1 MSTRHKPV
9 PRPSSRA
16 SSVDSFA
23 RDPELDNAEERLI
36 ANAEQFN
43 IPISELG
50 KGSSGLDASDI
61 SGGISDQPKMAGRTR
76 TAGVVLC
83 PDSQESLRRS
93 RSREE
98 GPRSF
103 TSDLQETQLYD
114 PDATQLLVEHD
125 PSGHSFE
132 SSQAQSDIA
141 GFYGKRTVAGP
152 VVKAVAETQVE
163 ELDESADPLE
173 QTQPASQD
181 EDEDE
186 DEVRMQE
193 QERREKDSILSMP
206 ATTFTTTSTGS
217 GLINTVHSAVRDR
230 YRAVQPTRTANEYP
244 RQATSSSIVE
254 TQPSFPEAP
263 PPK

>member
-1 MSTRHKPV
+1 MSTRHKPL

-50 KGSSGLDASDI
+50 KGSSGLDPSDL
-61 SGGISDQPKMAGRTR
+61 SGGISDSAKMAGRTR
-76 TAGVVLC
+76 AAGVVLC
-83 PDSQESLRRS
+83 PDSQESLRQS
-93 RSREE
+93 HSQEE
-98 GPRSF
+98 EPRSL
-103 TSDLQETQLYD
+103 TNDLQETQLFD
-114 PDATQLLVEHD
+114 PDATQLLVEQD
-125 PSGHSFE
+125 PSGYSYE

-141 GFYGKRTVAGP
+141 GFYGKRTMDDPA
-152 VVKAVAETQVE
+152 VKSRARPGVE
-163 ELDESADPLE
+163 EVDESAVSLD
-173 QTQPASQD
+173 QTQPASQID
-181 EDEDE
+181 DDHEA
-186 DEVRMQE
+186 RMQMQE

-217 GLINTVHSAVRDR
+217 GLINTVHSEIRDR
-230 YRAVQPTRTANEYP
+230 YRGIQPRRAEDEYS
-244 RQATSSSIVE
+244 RQATSSSLVE